1 MRLLID
7 YWRFTRNP
15 LVGIFVV
22 TPFWVLYEVLAF
34 KVNHG
39 FAGIYRTGTDYLL
52 KHFFRAFGIPLIFTI
67 IIPIGLIT
75 IALVYRTPKW
85 RNDITLKPAFVAFLF
100 LESTF
105 YAVVVTI
112 IITPLLHIAL
122 NTVSLAVN
130 HLKVDTLVVHIGSG
144 VFEEFYFRF
153 LLLSLL
159 VFVFQKGF
167 HFKKIIAM
175 IIAVL
180 LSSVAF
186 SLFHFVGVFK
196 EVFHLEAFLFRFV
209 AGILFAVLYIYRGFG
224 VAVYTHSFYNI
235 FLMFR

>member
-1 MRLLID
+1 LLID
-7 YWRFTRNP
+7 YWKFTRNP

-22 TPFWVLYEVLAF
+22 TPLWILYESLAF

-39 FAGIYRTGTDYLL
+39 FAGIYRTGIDYLI
-52 KHFFRAFGIPLIFTI
+52 KYFFRDFEIPLIFTI
-67 IIPIGLIT
+67 IIPIGLIA
-75 IALVYRTPKW
+75 IALVYFAPRW
-85 RNDITLKPAFVAFLF
+85 RSDITFRPVFVAFLF

-105 YAVVVTI
+105 YAVLVTI
-112 IITPLLHIAL
+112 IISPLLHIAL
-122 NTVSLAVN
+122 NSVSLTIN
-130 HLKVDTLVVHIGSG
+130 HLKINTLVVHIGSG

-167 HFKKIIAM
+167 HFKKIIAT
-175 IIAVL
+175 IVAVL

-196 EVFHLEAFLFRFV
+196 EIFHLEAFLFRFI